1 MKFTKAFFGRR
12 KTLILTVLIWL
23 VLSSCG
29 NQAGD
34 NATSSGNPANTSTTV
49 AVIPPGFTSPFH
61 ISIRDSAIAAGQKL
75 GWHVDVVAPEQEDDF
90 AGQVTVM
97 EQEIEKQVKAISV
110 NPIDANA
117 IITAVNRA
125 NAAKVPVFM
134 HNLIT
139 PIDSG
144 KVVEYIGYDQ
154 WNGAAKLGQYA
165 CKLLNGEGEIFILTG
180 IPGFHTRRRTEGFE
194 AALKQDCP
202 KVTIVGEQAA
212 QWERQK
218 AISVAT
224 TALLQHPNIKLFYGN
239 SDEMDIGACI
249 AAKKLGRQVN
259 KNIFCIGIDGNPVT
273 LDAIQ
278 KGDVTA
284 TLGVYPDKIGETVIS
299 QMNKYL
305 HGEQLPLI
313 LETPSVVVDINKLA
327 DYKSGKFWTT
337 PIPGKPEYDNGAP
350 SGN

>member
-1 MKFTKAFFGRR
+1 MKKPKAFFGQ
-12 KTLILTVLIWL
+12 KNSLLLLVFIGLTLI
-23 VLSSCG
+23 SCG
-29 NQAGD
+29 NQSNDAATTAAGQ
-34 NATSSGNPANTSTTV
+34 TTV
-49 AVIPPGFTSPFH
+49 AVLPPGFTSPFH
-61 ISIRDSAIAAGQKL
+61 ISIRDSAITAGQKL
-75 GWHVDVVAPEQEDDF
+75 GWQVDVVAPESEDDF

-110 NPIDANA
+110 NPIDSNA
-117 IITAVNRA
+117 IVTAVSRA
-125 NAAKVPVFM
+125 NAVGIPVFM

-139 PIDSG
+139 PLDSG

-180 IPGFHTRRRTEGFE
+180 IPGLHTRRRTEGFE
-194 AALKQDCP
+194 AALKEYCP
-202 KVTIVGEQAA
+202 KVTIVGEQTA
-212 QWERQK
+212 QWERQQ

-259 KNIFCIGIDGNPVT
+259 KDIFCIGIDGNPVT
-273 LDAIQ
+273 LDAIE

-284 TLGVYPDKIGETVIS
+284 TLGVYPDKMGETVIS

-305 HGEQLPLI
+305 HGEQIPLY
-313 LETPSVVVDINKLA
+313 LETPSVVVDMSKLA
-327 DYKSGKFWTT
+327 EYRSGQFWTT
-337 PIPGKPEYDNGAP
+337 PIPGQPEYDNDKP